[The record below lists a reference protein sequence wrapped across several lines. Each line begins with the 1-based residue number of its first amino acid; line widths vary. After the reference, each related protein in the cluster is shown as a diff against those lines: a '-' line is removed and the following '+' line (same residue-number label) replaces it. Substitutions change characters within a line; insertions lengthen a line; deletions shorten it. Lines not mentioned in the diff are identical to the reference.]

1 MSKLIFNHPQVENV
15 APLALKPNPDNP
27 KLHNRKQRRAIEAS
41 IRRFGFIV
49 PIVIDDQNRIVA
61 GHGRWEAAKE
71 AGLDEV
77 PVIRVKFMSDADR
90 RAFALAENR
99 LSEMGGW
106 DDALLKKELGALFD
120 QGYDLEITGFS
131 TADLDLSIEVDTSA
145 TTEEV
150 IQVPTDCWVSRP
162 GDLWTVGPH
171 RLLCGNSLDPNDV
184 ERVLGGELAAMVFS
198 DPPYGVRV
206 NGHVSGTGR
215 FAEFQ
220 MMSGEQTSAELTQIG
235 NVCKA
240 VAIDSHTVMDI
251 FCQDTKLNLSSY
263 YLKPGFA
270 FGGSC
275 LPKDVRALTHKA
287 KTLDLDLPIL
297 NAILPS
303 NALQVERG
311 YAMVTRKGK
320 RRIGVLGFSFKAGTD
335 DLRESPTVELIERL
349 IGKGYDLRLYDRNV
363 SLAALTG
370 ANRDYILNHIPHIS
384 RIMASSIDEVLA
396 YAEVVMIGNGAQ
408 EFQQA
413 IERLRPDQQVVDLVR
428 IKARPAD
435 DKQYDGICW

>member
-49 PIVIDDQNRIVA
+49 PIVIDDENRIVA

-150 IQVPTDCWVSRP
+150 IQVSTDCWVSRP

-220 MMSGEQTSAELTQIG
+220 MMSGEQTSAELTQFLRTIFRNCVRFSKPASIHYQCMDWRHIREILDAADG
-235 NVCKA
+235 VYSEYKQLCVWVKSDNAGLGTFYRSQHELIFVFKSGPGKHTNNFELGQTGRYRTNVWQYPMAGAFRRGGKADLEAHPTCKN
-240 VAIDSHTVMDI
+240 
-251 FCQDTKLNLSSY
+251 Q
-263 YLKPGFA
+263 
-270 FGGSC
+270 
-275 LPKDVRALTHKA
+275 
-287 KTLDLDLPIL
+287 
-297 NAILPS
+297 
-303 NALQVERG
+303 
-311 YAMVTRKGK
+311 AMVIDAIRDCSNPG
-320 RRIGVLGFSFKAGTD
+320 
-335 DLRESPTVELIERL
+335 ELIFDPFS
-349 IGKGYDLRLYDRNV
+349 GSGTT
-363 SLAALTG
+363 LAAAHRAGRRGASIEIEPRYVDTTLHRLMAVTG
-370 ANRDYILNHIPHIS
+370 VDA
-384 RIMASSIDEVLA
+384 VLA
-396 YAEVVMIGNGAQ
+396 DGRTFEQVAADRRGAGD
-408 EFQQA
+408 E
-413 IERLRPDQQVVDLVR
+413 
-428 IKARPAD
+428 
-435 DKQYDGICW
+435 